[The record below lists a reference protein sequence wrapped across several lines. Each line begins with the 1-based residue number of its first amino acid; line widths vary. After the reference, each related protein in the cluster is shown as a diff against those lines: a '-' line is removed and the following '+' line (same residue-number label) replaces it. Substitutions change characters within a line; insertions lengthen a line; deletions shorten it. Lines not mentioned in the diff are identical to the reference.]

1 MENIRYF
8 DKEEYTSMQLIE
20 MKNNHSYHQS
30 LFVCEHIFTETQESF
45 HRHAYMQINYIAG
58 GNGYCEFED
67 GIARFTHGSCFII
80 PPYVPHRIILGEQG
94 KHVKVYEVEFMTDF
108 IFPPSHEIR
117 DMEAYSDFICLGMK
131 EDVPGEY
138 SKHIMNLEG
147 RTQEKVESLILDA
160 FEEYQNR
167 EPGYETVMRSL
178 ILQLLTV
185 LGRKYSSLVQE
196 SEADRYKKHRQ
207 DILKVMDY
215 IHKNYDKDITLEEL
229 SRLANYSSSYF
240 STLFKAVTNNSY
252 LEYLNHYRVKKSME
266 LLKTT
271 DKKVIDIAASVG
283 FQNVSNFNR
292 MFKSMIGMSP
302 TDYRKL
308 Q

>member
-1 MENIRYF
+1 
-8 DKEEYTSMQLIE
+8 

-30 LFVCEHIFTETQESF
+30 LFVCEHIFTMTQESF
-45 HRHAYMQINYIAG
+45 HRHEYMQINYIAG

-67 GIARFTHGSCFII
+67 GIARFTQGSCFII
-80 PPYVPHRIILGEQG
+80 PPYVPHRIILGAQV
-94 KHVKVYEVEFMTDF
+94 KNVKVYEVEFMTDF

-160 FEEYQNR
+160 LEEYQKR
-167 EPGYETVMRSL
+167 ESGYETVMRSL
-178 ILQLLTV
+178 ILHLLTI
-185 LGRKYSSLVQE
+185 LGRKYSSSTQE
-196 SEADRYKKHRQ
+196 SEEDRYKKHRQ
-207 DILKVMDY
+207 DVLKVMDY

-240 STLFKAVTNNSY
+240 SSLFKAVTSNSY
-252 LEYLNHYRVKKSME
+252 LEYLNHYRIKKSME
-266 LLKTT
+266 LLKNT
-271 DKKVIDIAASVG
+271 DKKVIDIAVSVG

-292 MFKSMIGMSP
+292 MFKNMIGMSP

-308 Q
+308 

>member
-1 MENIRYF
+1 MHNIQFSGKKEYTTMELIKMENNR
-8 DKEEYTSMQLIE
+8 
-20 MKNNHSYHQS
+20 SYHES
-30 LFVCEHIFTETQESF
+30 VYIGEHIFKATQPCF
-45 HRHAYMQINYIAG
+45 HRHEYMQVNYIAS

-67 GIARFTHGSCFII
+67 GTARFTQGSCFII
-80 PPYVPHRIILGEQG
+80 PPFVPHRIVLGEQVRS
-94 KHVKVYEVEFMTDF
+94 VKVYEVEFMTDF

-117 DMEAYSDFICLGMK
+117 DMEAYSDFICLGLK
-131 EDVPGEY
+131 ENIPQEY
-138 SKHIMNLEG
+138 SKHIINLEG
-147 RTQEKVESLILDA
+147 SAQEKVERIVRDA
-160 FEEYQNR
+160 FDEYQNR
-167 EPGYETVMRSL
+167 EPGYETVIRSS
-178 ILQLLTV
+178 ILHLLTV
-185 LGRKYSSLVQE
+185 LGRKYSSSIQE

-207 DILKVMDY
+207 DVLKVMDY

-240 STLFKAVTNNSY
+240 SSLFKAVTSNSC

-266 LLKTT
+266 LLKNT

-292 MFKSMIGMSP
+292 MFKNMIGMSP